1 MRNIKLIIEYDGSR
15 YHGWQSQSNAITIQ
29 DILEKSIKKLTGEE
43 CSIIGSGRTDVGVH
57 ALGQVANFTTTSTIP
72 AEKFSYALNTT
83 LPEDIVVKSSQEVDL
98 NFHSRFS
105 AKSKRYSYYIF
116 NSTFPSALLRN
127 RVWHVP
133 YSIDVA
139 LMGKAALFLKG
150 THDFSAFRAAGS
162 TAKTS
167 VRTISDILVSS
178 NKNIIEISI
187 LGDGFL
193 YNMVRIIAGTLI
205 EVGRGKINA
214 GDIPSILESRDRRK
228 AGITAPA
235 HGLYLVEVFY

>member
-15 YHGWQSQSNAITIQ
+15 YHGWQSQTNAITIQ
-29 DILEKSIKKLTGEE
+29 EILEKSIKKLTGEE

-57 ALGQVANFTTTSTIP
+57 ALGQVANLTTTSTIP
-72 AEKFSYALNTT
+72 AEKFSYALNTM
-83 LPEDIVVKSSQEVDL
+83 LPEDIVVKSSQEVDI
-98 NFHSRFS
+98 NFHSRFD
-105 AKSKRYSYYIF
+105 AKAKRYSYYIF

-127 RVWHVP
+127 KVWHVP

-139 LMGKAALFLKG
+139 LMEKAALFLKG

-162 TAKTS
+162 TVKTS
-167 VRTISDILVSS
+167 VRTIMDILVSS
-178 NKNIIEISI
+178 NRNIIEISI

-193 YNMVRIIAGTLI
+193 YNMVRIIVGTLI
-205 EVGRGKINA
+205 EVGRGKRDVYDVPN
-214 GDIPSILESRDRRK
+214 ILESKDRSK